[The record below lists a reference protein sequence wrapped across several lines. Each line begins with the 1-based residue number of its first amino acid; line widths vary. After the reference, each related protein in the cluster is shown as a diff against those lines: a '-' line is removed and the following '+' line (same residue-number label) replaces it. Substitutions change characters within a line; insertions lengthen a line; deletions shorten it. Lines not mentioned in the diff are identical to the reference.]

1 MSFGKIRTQVTEK
14 KDNPITF
21 SDVQGIDE
29 ARDELGEIVD
39 FLSDP
44 DKFRDLGGEIP
55 RGVLLMG
62 DPGPEKLYWPK
73 RSLAKPVSRSS
84 ASVAPILWKCLSVL
98 VQVGFV
104 IFSNRGKECALHHF
118 HRRD

>member
-62 DPGPEKLYWPK
+62 DPGTGKTLIKNPGDLNLYE
-73 RSLAKPVSRSS
+73 RSNE
-84 ASVAPILWKCLSVL
+84 SVV
-98 VQVGFV
+98 VE
-104 IFSNRGKECALHHF
+104 GKK
-118 HRRD
+118 

>member
-62 DPGPEKLYWPK
+62 DPGTGKTL
-73 RSLAKPVSRSS
+73 LAK
-84 ASVAPILWKCLSVL
+84 AIA
-98 VQVGFV
+98 G
-104 IFSNRGKECALHHF
+104 
-118 HRRD
+118 